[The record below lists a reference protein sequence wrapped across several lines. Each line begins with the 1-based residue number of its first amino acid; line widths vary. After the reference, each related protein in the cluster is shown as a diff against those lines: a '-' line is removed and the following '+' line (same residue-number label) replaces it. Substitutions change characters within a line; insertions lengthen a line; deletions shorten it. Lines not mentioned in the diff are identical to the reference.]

1 LLKEDIKNSD
11 SATVEEDVD
20 EIYFAA
26 EKMQLLLDDLLELSR
41 VGRIIHDPGEIS
53 INQLVNEVTAVL
65 KPKIADNNTK
75 ITIMDDLPTV
85 KGDFARLFEVL
96 LNLLE
101 NAIKYTAGQPQPEIY
116 IGCRSTDTEYILSI
130 KDNGVGIP
138 QQYLSKIFGLFERLD
153 VSQEGTGIGLAL
165 VKRIVEF
172 HGGQVWAESD
182 GLGTGACF
190 YVALPK
196 MESNDD
202 SGNL

>member
-1 LLKEDIKNSD
+1 
-11 SATVEEDVD
+11 
-20 EIYFAA
+20 
-26 EKMQLLLDDLLELSR
+26 
-41 VGRIIHDPGEIS
+41 
-53 INQLVNEVTAVL
+53 
-65 KPKIADNNTK
+65 
-75 ITIMDDLPTV
+75 
-85 KGDFARLFEVL
+85 
-96 LNLLE
+96 
-101 NAIKYTAGQPQPEIY
+101 
-116 IGCRSTDTEYILSI
+116 
-130 KDNGVGIP
+130 
-138 QQYLSKIFGLFERLD
+138 LSKIFGLFERLD